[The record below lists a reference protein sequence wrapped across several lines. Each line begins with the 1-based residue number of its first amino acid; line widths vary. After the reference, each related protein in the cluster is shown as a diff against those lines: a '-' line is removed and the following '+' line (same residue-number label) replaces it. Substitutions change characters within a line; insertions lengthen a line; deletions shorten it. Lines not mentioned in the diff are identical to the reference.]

1 MPAALNNFKTT
12 LANITT
18 ATANVYTPPVGYA
31 TVVLMA
37 QVSNNGDE
45 TIQISAG
52 VNRGGNTTALINGAS
67 VPVNDAITV
76 LTGRLILQFGDTLQ
90 FTSSDNTS
98 AQLVLSY
105 LETLV
110 TGSGG

>member
-12 LANITT
+12 LEDLTT
-18 ATANVYTPPVGYA
+18 STANVYTPPVGYS

-37 QVSNNGDE
+37 QVSNTGNS
-45 TIQISAG
+45 TVQISAG
-52 VNRGGNTTALINGAS
+52 VNRSNNYTSLINLAS

-76 LTGRLILQFGDTLQ
+76 LTGRLILNFGDTLQ
-90 FTSSDNTS
+90 FASSANNS
-98 AQLVLSY
+98 SQLVLSY

-110 TGSGG
+110 TGS

>member
-12 LANITT
+12 LENLTT
-18 ATANVYTPPVGYA
+18 TTANVYTPPVGYS

-37 QVSNNGDE
+37 QVSNTGNS
-45 TIQISAG
+45 TVQISAG
-52 VNRGGNTTALINGAS
+52 ILRSGSSTSLIKEAS

-76 LTGRLILQFGDTLQ
+76 LTGRLILNFGDTLQ
-90 FTSSDNTS
+90 FTSSDNAS
-98 AQLVLSY
+98 SQLVLSY

-110 TGSGG
+110 TGS

>member
-12 LANITT
+12 LENLTT
-18 ATANVYTPPVGYA
+18 ITANVYTPPVGYS

-37 QVSNNGDE
+37 QVSNTGNS
-45 TIQISAG
+45 TVQISAG
-52 VNRGGNTTALINGAS
+52 VSRSNNYTSLINLAS

-76 LTGRLILQFGDTLQ
+76 LTGRLILNYGDTLQ
-90 FTSSDNTS
+90 FASSANNS
-98 AQLVLSY
+98 SQLVLSY

-110 TGSGG
+110 TGS

>member
-12 LANITT
+12 LENLTT
-18 ATANVYTPPVGYA
+18 STANVYTPPVGYS

-37 QVSNNGDE
+37 QVSNTGNS
-45 TIQISAG
+45 TVQISAG
-52 VNRGGNTTALINGAS
+52 VNRSNNYTSLINLAS

-76 LTGRLILQFGDTLQ
+76 LTGRLILNFGDTLQ
-90 FTSSDNTS
+90 FASSANNS
-98 AQLVLSY
+98 SQLVLSY

-110 TGSGG
+110 TGA

>member
-1 MPAALNNFKTT
+1 MPAALNNFRTT
-12 LANITT
+12 LEDLTT
-18 ATANVYTPPVGYA
+18 TTANVYTPPVGYS

-37 QVSNNGDE
+37 QVSNTGNS
-45 TIQISAG
+45 TVQISAG
-52 VNRGGNTTALINGAS
+52 VSRSNNYTSLINLAS

-76 LTGRLILQFGDTLQ
+76 LTGRLILNVGDTLQ
-90 FTSSDNTS
+90 FSSSANNS

-110 TGSGG
+110 TGS